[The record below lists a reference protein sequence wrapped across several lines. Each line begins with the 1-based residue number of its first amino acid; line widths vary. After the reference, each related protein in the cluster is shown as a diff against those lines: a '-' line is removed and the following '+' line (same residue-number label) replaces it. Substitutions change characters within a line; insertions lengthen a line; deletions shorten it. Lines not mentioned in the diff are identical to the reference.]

1 MENVT
6 VIQLVKNMIG
16 VNDFYVKKW
25 SSDNV
30 TYKLYRVHKE
40 TPKYVLLS
48 NVDRIEMEV
57 RNSIVNVTF
66 WVK

>member
-30 TYKLYRVHKE
+30 TYKLYRVHK
-40 TPKYVLLS
+40 
-48 NVDRIEMEV
+48 
-57 RNSIVNVTF
+57 
-66 WVK
+66 